1 MEIDLPSA
9 RRSLWRLPPPARRG
23 HPCPREEKSGEKNR
37 GGDITSIRLRR
48 SLFFVAPATPA
59 GTPCGASPARPSRP
73 SPAASAAVSSAFEGI
88 KRSTDSPV
96 LMAGLTVPSTSEQRS
111 VFSGA
116 SPRTLPRFDESAVTA
131 ADAPILLPVRDYRS
145 DTNLAKLAAAPLV
158 PPATAPAAP
167 PQSSGSDRKM
177 SGWVKALIVVGAT
190 VGGVALFR
198 VIDGSDED
206 LAPFTA
212 R

>member
-1 MEIDLPSA
+1 MRPNSGDIVNKLFSA
-9 RRSLWRLPPPARRG
+9 ATRSLACLCALSLLAATLPAQDA
-23 HPCPREEKSGEKNR
+23 E
-37 GGDITSIRLRR
+37 
-48 SLFFVAPATPA
+48 VA
-59 GTPCGASPARPSRP
+59 
-73 SPAASAAVSSAFEGI
+73 PAASAAVSSAFDGI

-96 LMAGLTVPSTSEQRS
+96 LMAGLTVPSS
-111 VFSGA
+111 SGQSSIFTGV
-116 SPRTLPRFDESAVTA
+116 SPRTLPRFDETAVTA
-131 ADAPILLPVRDYRS
+131 VDAPILLPVRDYRS
-145 DTNLAKLAAAPLV
+145 DTNLAKLAAAPLL

-177 SGWVKALIVVGAT
+177 SGWVKALIIVGAT